1 MSPEAASSPAASAA
15 PRRRAGNAGQ
25 FGSFRASSLYCPK
38 CREAKPVRERLLLV
52 LPGKEV
58 YDYLCT
64 GCANSVGQR
73 EVTAAEKV
81 AGGSSLLVP

>member
-1 MSPEAASSPAASAA
+1 MSPETASPAAV
-15 PRRRAGNAGQ
+15 PRRRAGNNAGQ

-64 GCANSVGQR
+64 GCASSVGQR

-81 AGGSSLLVP
+81 GGASSLLVP